1 MPSFQTF
8 TENLLEAWHKRYFVL
23 RDETQDRSPC
33 LEMYEK
39 DELFTAPLGITGPK
53 LILDLG
59 QCVHIGFT
67 SDSTRFPYALV
78 IVCQGRSPLILAAED
93 ELSARSWLL
102 ALGLITHKGNAG
114 HCQRTSFNPPPSL
127 LLEAGGRRRNK
138 HVYRETCSLPQE
150 SSAPLS
156 VESTA
161 ATLLPEEY
169 NDNDMDRQRTKSR
182 KKEAS
187 KNRLDEPATKK
198 TLHNTPKPL

>member
-1 MPSFQTF
+1 MSPQHISKDQKA
-8 TENLLEAWHKRYFVL
+8 NSAWHKRYFVL

-39 DELFTAPLGITGPK
+39 DELFTASLGIAGPK

-127 LLEAGGRRRNK
+127 LLEGSGGRRWNK
-138 HVYRETCSLPQE
+138 NVYRETCSLPQE

-169 NDNDMDRQRTKSR
+169 NDNDMDCKYFAAFPT
-182 KKEAS
+182 
-187 KNRLDEPATKK
+187 N
-198 TLHNTPKPL
+198 